1 MPNHLTITAYSTALF
16 STWIFVEE
24 MRLLLDAGDGV
35 SASLLTKSRKID
47 TVAITHPDR
56 DHITG
61 LFQLLQLNAHDG
73 KPQIIYPKDSG
84 SFPAMAEFCRKFD
97 PHVSAATWTPVA
109 PGQEIALKDSL
120 KLRVVNSSHID
131 RPGQVKSVGYQ
142 VVSTARKLKPEYR
155 GRPQNEMAELAR
167 THGTEALTDPHE
179 EIEIGYSGDT
189 GVDSPERW
197 RGCRVLIHEATFL
210 QHTDA
215 GQRGEHNQHSVLPD
229 VLRMA
234 VESNPGALILN
245 HFSSRYKAQEIAAS
259 VGAGASAITPPFT
272 IYVIPPGEVVRD
284 VLSQAPVWPG
294 GGGAT
299 GA

>member
-1 MPNHLTITAYSTALF
+1 MLNHLTITAYSTALF

-35 SASLLTKSRKID
+35 SAGLLTKSRKID

-73 KPQIIYPKDSG
+73 KPKIIYPKDSG

-109 PGQEIALKDSL
+109 PAQEIALSDSRQ
-120 KLRVVNSSHID
+120 LRVVESSHID

-142 VVSTARKLKPEYR
+142 VVRISRKLKAEYR
-155 GRPQNEMAELAR
+155 GRAQREMAELAR
-167 THGTEALTDPHE
+167 NLGADALTNPHE

-197 RGCRVLIHEATFL
+197 RGCHVLIHEATFL
-210 QHTDA
+210 QHTNA
-215 GQRGEHNQHSVLPD
+215 GERGEYNQHSVLAD

-234 VESNPGALILN
+234 VEANPGVLILN
-245 HFSSRYKAQEIAAS
+245 HFSSRYKLQEISTAVLAET
-259 VGAGASAITPPFT
+259 SALKPSFPIH
-272 IYVIPPGEVVRD
+272 VVPPGEIVRN
-284 VLSQAPVWPG
+284 VLAQEPIWAGSGTIAN
-294 GGGAT
+294 
-299 GA
+299 

>member
-1 MPNHLTITAYSTALF
+1 MPRPLTITAYSTALF

-24 MRLLLDAGDGV
+24 LRLLLDAGDGV
-35 SASLLTKSRKID
+35 SAGLLTKSRKID

-61 LFQLLQLNAHDG
+61 LFQLLQLNAHDA

-109 PGQEIALKDSL
+109 PGREIALKDSL
-120 KLRVVNSSHID
+120 TLRVVNSSHID

-142 VVSTARKLKPEYR
+142 VVSTARKLKAEYR

-167 THGTEALTDPHE
+167 THGTEALTDPHD

-197 RGCRVLIHEATFL
+197 RGCRVLVHEATFL

-215 GQRGEHNQHSVLPD
+215 GQRGEHNQHSVLVD
-229 VLRMA
+229 VPRMA
-234 VESNPGALILN
+234 VEANPGVLILN
-245 HFSSRYKAQEIAAS
+245 HFSSRYKLQEVNAA
-259 VGAGASAITPPFT
+259 VLAETSALKPSFPIH
-272 IYVIPPGEVVRD
+272 IIPPGEIVRG
-284 VLSQAPVWPG
+284 VLTHERIWPG
-294 GGGAT
+294 SGAI
-299 GA
+299 AA